1 MTNIKVSKKNV
12 CSKTVS
18 SKTQIQYSIAVK
30 LHTWR
35 QSSAVTTILA
45 ALLWH
50 ANSNGRKYFSA
61 VMTLASSF
69 FGNGKADDEFGP
81 SWPPSFSSFR
91 ISSIQDNHQFR
102 LWQLVNLTKSW
113 YVWTKFDMDIQN
125 WIWSAVQLSIIWPSA
140 TVLNTSART
149 VMFFT

>member
-1 MTNIKVSKKNV
+1 MTNIKKSAKRMFVAKQCPPKHKFNIVSVN
-12 CSKTVS
+12 
-18 SKTQIQYSIAVK
+18 

-91 ISSIQDNHQFR
+91 ISSTQDNHHLR

-125 WIWSAVQLSIIWPSA
+125 WIWYAVQLSKIWPSA
-140 TVLNTSART
+140 IVLNTSART
-149 VMFFT
+149 VIFFT